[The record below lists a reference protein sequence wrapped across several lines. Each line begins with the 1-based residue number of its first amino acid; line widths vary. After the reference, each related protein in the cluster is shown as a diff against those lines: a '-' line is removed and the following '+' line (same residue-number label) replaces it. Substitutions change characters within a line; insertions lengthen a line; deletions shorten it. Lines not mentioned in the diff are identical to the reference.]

1 MKEAFEFNEESLTL
15 RKKQTLNAKR
25 NVISLIT
32 QEDRTILIKLGIL
45 FTLSIVLG
53 CMVLI
58 FFAFLAT
65 GINSENNDQELIL
78 LYLVFFTEIF
88 GCLLIYYVFTTQ
100 IKVKDKSYL
109 KFFSSISLEMNAKI
123 PKLKFPRMFK
133 DISLRLHK
141 FYS

>member
-32 QEDRTILIKLGIL
+32 QEDRT
-45 FTLSIVLG
+45 
-53 CMVLI
+53 
-58 FFAFLAT
+58 FLAT